1 MGLLIPYSPYK
12 IQCKNCSKANL
23 CLGTDH
29 PESSLYLCSSCLTH
43 FRAFVVSLCPSALR
57 ERDKPG
63 SHCWGLPVP
72 SSLLAG
78 TSPQL
83 LVPQHSFPLTPLRRP
98 GRQDQKAQR
107 PESRA
112 QSERRSVV
120 RQPGA
125 ETGAHRSAQP
135 ASGSVH
141 RHAVRE
147 SRTLGVPQW
156 LLQGCQGAGTAA
168 SPNPGFLGSGGTTAT
183 RPRSAHEAPKP
194 RPRPPPRPLPG
205 PEVPAS
211 SGHPATGEHNSVERA
226 RAPVSPPWATARA
239 AATSSGSTA
248 TSHTRSGARRCSVS
262 ACDHSRGPGG
272 RSGMGGQ

>member
-43 FRAFVVSLCPSALR
+43 FRAFAVSLCPSALR

-107 PESRA
+107 PASRA

-120 RQPGA
+120 R
-125 ETGAHRSAQP
+125 P
-135 ASGSVH
+135 ARRGD
-141 RHAVRE
+141 RCAPE
-147 SRTLGVPQW
+147 RTACKWQW
-156 LLQGCQGAGTAA
+156 A
-168 SPNPGFLGSGGTTAT
+168 SPRGQGVKDSGCPAV
-183 RPRSAHEAPKP
+183 APAG
-194 RPRPPPRPLPG
+194 LPG
-205 PEVPAS
+205 CRHGRIFQPRLF
-211 SGHPATGEHNSVERA
+211 GFRGYHRD
-226 RAPVSPPWATARA
+226 PP
-239 AATSSGSTA
+239 
-248 TSHTRSGARRCSVS
+248 
-262 ACDHSRGPGG
+262 
-272 RSGMGGQ
+272 